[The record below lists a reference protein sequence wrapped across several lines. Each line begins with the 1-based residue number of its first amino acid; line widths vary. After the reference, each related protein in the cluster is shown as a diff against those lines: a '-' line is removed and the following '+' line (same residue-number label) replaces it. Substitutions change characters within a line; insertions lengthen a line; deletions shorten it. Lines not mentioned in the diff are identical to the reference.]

1 LNKGDII
8 QLERKG
14 YYIVDAVATPTTPA
28 RLILIPDGSVASVAS
43 KAAPVTQTE
52 VKDAKDAKKKKE
64 KAASGTASPAA
75 AVSGKKAKAA
85 AHAAAQ
91 KPAPSWT
98 GPGPKPEEIVEL
110 EAKIDAQGL
119 KVRQLKTDK
128 ADADLV
134 KDAVDELLVLKKQ
147 LPIRIE
153 ALQSLAA
160 AASAAADSFSL

>member
-1 LNKGDII
+1 
-8 QLERKG
+8 
-14 YYIVDAVATPTTPA
+14 
-28 RLILIPDGSVASVAS
+28 
-43 KAAPVTQTE
+43 
-52 VKDAKDAKKKKE
+52 
-64 KAASGTASPAA
+64 
-75 AVSGKKAKAA
+75 AKAA